1 TKTIRSRKEIAMN
14 YLFISMLIF
23 INVLQAFTLGL
34 AGKPHQQV
42 ILENTIPKEYLNH
55 LEVKRIASRYRLRI
69 WQLAAVYSV
78 LSFSLL
84 LLSYESLQLTAFWLL
99 LFSSLTTTYLCKI
112 YFIREM
118 RRLL

>member
-1 TKTIRSRKEIAMN
+1 MN
-14 YLFISMLIF
+14 YLFIGMLIF

-55 LEVKRIASRYRLRI
+55 PEIKQIADKYQLRL

-84 LLSYESLQLTAFWLL
+84 TS
-99 LFSSLTTTYLCKI
+99 
-112 YFIREM
+112 REHS
-118 RRLL
+118 RL